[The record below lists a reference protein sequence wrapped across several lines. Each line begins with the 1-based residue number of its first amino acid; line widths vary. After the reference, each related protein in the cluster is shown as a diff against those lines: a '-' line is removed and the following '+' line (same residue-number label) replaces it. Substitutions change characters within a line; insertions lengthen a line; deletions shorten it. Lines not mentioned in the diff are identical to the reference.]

1 MKRAFTLIEVLVV
14 IGIVV
19 ILIGLVLPA
28 LSTLAEGGRSAECQ
42 SNLRQLAS
50 ASQAYVTLNK
60 ERFAPAVLMFA
71 PTAGAGVRTLS
82 WDLDTAPGR
91 AALPG
96 SITRHLD
103 SPSRVQQ
110 CPSWTGNDPSGDPF
124 TGYNYNTTF
133 IGAEGR
139 FPQVGP
145 GGTILDGWANVRV
158 GLASAQCRNTQ
169 AAVLGDAGWAGGTNK
184 YMRAPMNTVEG
195 DLLMVCAGTQ
205 AFRHLGCSHVARLDG
220 SVHGACTSCAG
231 ALSTPQALDQVMGH
245 PANGF
250 LSEDDGPY
258 DPR

>member
-1 MKRAFTLIEVLVV
+1 MRRAFTLIEVLVV
-14 IGIVV
+14 IGIIV
-19 ILIGLVLPA
+19 ILIGLLLPA
-28 LSTLAEGGRSAECQ
+28 LSTLAEGGRSTECQ

-60 ERFAPAVLMFA
+60 ERFAPAILMFA
-71 PTAGAGVRTLS
+71 PSGGTGVRTLS
-82 WDLDTAPGR
+82 WDFDTASGR
-91 AALPG
+91 TALPG

-110 CPSWTGNDPSGDPF
+110 CPSLTVNDPSGDSF

-145 GGTILDGWANVRV
+145 GGVILDGWSNVRL
-158 GLASAQCRNTQ
+158 GLASSQCRNTQ

-195 DLLMVCAGTQ
+195 DLLMVCAGAQ

-220 SVHGACTSCAG
+220 SVHGVCTSCAG
-231 ALSTPQALDQVMGH
+231 AISTPQSLESVMGH

-250 LSEDDGPY
+250 LSEDDTAY

>member
-1 MKRAFTLIEVLVV
+1 
-14 IGIVV
+14 
-19 ILIGLVLPA
+19 
-28 LSTLAEGGRSAECQ
+28 
-42 SNLRQLAS
+42 
-50 ASQAYVTLNK
+50 
-60 ERFAPAVLMFA
+60 MFA
-71 PTAGAGVRTLS
+71 PTAGSGVRTLS

-91 AALPG
+91 APLPG

-103 SPSRVQQ
+103 TPSRVQQ
-110 CPSWTGNDPSGDPF
+110 CPSWTGNDPGGDPF

-145 GGTILDGWANVRV
+145 GGTVLDGWSNVRP

-169 AAVLGDAGWAGGTNK
+169 AALLGDAGWAGGTNK

-195 DLLMVCAGTQ
+195 DLLMVCAGGQ

-220 SVHGACTSCAG
+220 SVHGVCTSCAG
-231 ALSTPQALDQVMGH
+231 ALSTPQALADVMGH

-250 LSEDDGPY
+250 LSDDDAAY

>member
-1 MKRAFTLIEVLVV
+1 
-14 IGIVV
+14 
-19 ILIGLVLPA
+19 
-28 LSTLAEGGRSAECQ
+28 
-42 SNLRQLAS
+42 
-50 ASQAYVTLNK
+50 VTLNK
-60 ERFAPAVLMFA
+60 ERFAPAILMFA
-71 PTAGAGVRTLS
+71 PSGGTGVRTLS
-82 WDLDTAPGR
+82 WDFDTASGR
-91 AALPG
+91 TALPG

-110 CPSWTGNDPSGDPF
+110 CPSLTVNDPSGDSF

-145 GGTILDGWANVRV
+145 GGVILDGWSNVRL
-158 GLASAQCRNTQ
+158 GLASSQCRNTQ
-169 AAVLGDAGWAGGTNK
+169 AAILGDAGWAGGTNK

-195 DLLMVCAGTQ
+195 DLLMVCAGAQ

-220 SVHGACTSCAG
+220 SVHGVCTSCAG
-231 ALSTPQALDQVMGH
+231 ALSTPQSLESVMGH

-250 LSEDDGPY
+250 LSEDDTAY